1 MANDVDLILLIQQLP
16 HLSKIVTASY
26 VHPETQRANLY
37 EQVQENQELSH
48 DQVQEIEKK
57 EKSKQV
63 EEDDANSGQQM
74 HGGEHE
80 HHEAE
85 PEEPD
90 QPASNASPWSGNLL
104 NLKV

>member
-1 MANDVDLILLIQQLP
+1 MGNDVDLILLIQQLP
-16 HLSKIVTASY
+16 HLSKIVTASH

-37 EQVQENQELSH
+37 EQVQEHQELSH

-63 EEDDANSGQQM
+63 EEDDSNSGQQM
-74 HGGEHE
+74 HGEHE
-80 HHEAE
+80 RREEE